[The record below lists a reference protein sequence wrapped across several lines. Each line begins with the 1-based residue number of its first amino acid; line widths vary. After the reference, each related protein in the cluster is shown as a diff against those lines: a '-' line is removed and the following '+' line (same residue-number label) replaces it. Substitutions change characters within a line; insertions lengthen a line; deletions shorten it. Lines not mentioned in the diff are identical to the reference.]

1 MSNPHDTSVLF
12 FARLREELGTDK
24 LTLPGAETTAG
35 AILQQLVSSHPQ
47 WRQALER
54 APVLCAVN
62 QTMVSLDHPVQPG
75 DEVGF
80 FPMVT
85 GG

>member
-1 MSNPHDTSVLF
+1 MSNTDITVLF
-12 FARLREELGTDK
+12 FARLREELGTGE
-24 LTLPGAETTAG
+24 LTLSGHVTTAD
-35 AILQQLVSSHPQ
+35 AILQQLISEHPHWQ
-47 WRQALER
+47 PALQR
-54 APVLCAVN
+54 APVLCSIN
-62 QTMVSLDHPVQPG
+62 QTMASLDHPVQPG

>member
-1 MSNPHDTSVLF
+1 MSTSPITVLF
-12 FARLREELGTDK
+12 FARLREELGTREI
-24 LTLPGAETTAG
+24 TLPGESTTA
-35 AILQQLVSSHPQ
+35 AALLEKLIADHPH
-47 WRQALER
+47 WRPTLER

-62 QTMVSLDHPVQPG
+62 QLMTSLDHPVHPG

>member
-1 MSNPHDTSVLF
+1 MHSDSINILF
-12 FARLREELGTDK
+12 FARLREELNTHQ
-24 LTLPGAETTAG
+24 LTITGSETTPA
-35 AILQQLVSSHPQ
+35 AILQQLIAEHPQ
-47 WRQALER
+47 WQATLER
-54 APVLCAVN
+54 APVLCAIN
-62 QTMVSLDHPVQPG
+62 HTIAALDHPVGPG